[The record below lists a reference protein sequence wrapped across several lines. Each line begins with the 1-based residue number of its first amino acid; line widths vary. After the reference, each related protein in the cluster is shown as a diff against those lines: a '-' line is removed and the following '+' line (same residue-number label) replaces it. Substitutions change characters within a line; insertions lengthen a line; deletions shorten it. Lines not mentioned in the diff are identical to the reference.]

1 MRNEEGGTLK
11 RWIGYEHGI
20 NLGGW
25 LSQCPPS
32 VEHYDHFIQKSV
44 NGMVWIMSV
53 FRFLMNY

>member
-1 MRNEEGGTLK
+1 LK

-32 VEHYDHFIQKSV
+32 VEHYDHFIQKEDFAKISQW
-44 NGMVWIMSV
+44 NGVDQCPYSD
-53 FRFLMNY
+53 FL